1 MYDLSNHIVIYHGG
15 CDDGFGAAWV
25 FWDNSHLAAT
35 TNLEFFAGKHGE
47 EPPYALCKGR
57 HVIMVDFSYKRDKIE
72 ELQRFAKTIII
83 LDHHKSAE
91 LELKGLPNI
100 PKDWDPEKY
109 YDTEGFHPTYA
120 RFDMHKSGAMLAW
133 EFVNPNV
140 DPFALILRIED
151 NDLWRTP
158 RRYEDSVIIQA
169 ALRSYPQDFRMWDVF
184 MSEDG
189 FEKLSQEGIAI
200 RRYIE
205 QKCAEIVQHAYLV
218 ALTGEII
225 PIVNCPYAWASEVA
239 GALAENHEVGIG
251 CAFFI
256 RADRKVQFSLRSRG
270 SANVREIAQK
280 FSGGGHDK
288 AAGFE
293 LSVED
298 AYRLSLL

>member
-1 MYDLSNHIVIYHGG
+1 MYDLSNHIVIYHDS
-15 CDDGFGAAWV
+15 CDDGFAAAWV
-25 FWDNSHLAAT
+25 FWDNSHLSST
-35 TNLEFFAGKHGE
+35 HNLEFFGAKYGE
-47 EPPYALCKGR
+47 EPPYELCKGR
-57 HVIMVDFSYKRDKIE
+57 HVIMVDFSYKQPQIE
-72 ELQRFAKTIII
+72 LIRAHDALSIII

-91 LELKGLPNI
+91 LELKSYPDI
-100 PKDWDPEKY
+100 PHDFDPRDY
-109 YDTEGFHPTYA
+109 GDDMCPVFA
-120 RFDMHKSGAMLAW
+120 RFDMSKSGAMLAW